1 MAERGTDEEILEAWI
16 NYCIARMMY
25 NLAAP
30 EREATHAIGVVI
42 YPRTS

>member
-1 MAERGTDEEILEAWI
+1 MAERGTDEEIERAWI
-16 NYCIARMMY
+16 NYCFARMMY
-25 NLAAP
+25 DLSAP